1 VDRAIA
7 VNPKLEA
14 FLNQQR
20 EETSTIA
27 EGYQRLAEIIAEAD
41 AQV

>member
-7 VNPKLEA
+7 INPKLEA

-20 EETSTIA
+20 EETTTIA
-27 EGYQRLAEIIAEAD
+27 DGYKRLAQIIAEAD